1 MSATVSVIFAVAML
15 VLLVWAIMKKLQ
27 PVMVLW
33 VIGTIALIIVG
44 VVNHG
49 GIAEAS
55 SGSAVLDAFEY
66 FKECMGSQF
75 AGTALLI
82 MSVMGYVGYM
92 NYLKAGDLFAVY
104 VARPLQKLKAKYLV
118 VGLIVFLDWI
128 FVMALPS
135 GIATIALLFGTLYPV
150 MIYLGVN
157 TLTAG
162 CAIVIG
168 VGVFAT
174 PANFFPAQVLQDL
187 QMDISLAEAF
197 VKYMLPIALIM
208 EVFFVLAYVLQSRRM
223 DKKLA
228 AKEQKA
234 EEVQIPD
241 PKSFG
246 LPWYYALL
254 PLIPFVAIIGFSSL
268 FFDNITIS
276 VVAANLL
283 SFAIAFIVHMISSK
297 KPVKET
303 FNEGFQFFQSIGD
316 SVGPVAMI
324 IIAGTFFAGALEAT
338 GGMNVI
344 IDALIHKASMP
355 ISLFIVF
362 ASVLAALMY
371 AATGSS
377 MLGLYSIGPLLAQAV
392 LDSGSDLAVPALL
405 IFTISSNILGAAI
418 SPISAANMFAAGF
431 LKCQVTDVIKRCAM
445 PSVVAFLVSVIATFI
460 IF

>member
-1 MSATVSVIFAVAML
+1 MSATVSVIFALAML

-33 VIGTIALIIVG
+33 VIGTVALIIVG
-44 VVNHG
+44 IVNHA

-55 SGSAVLDAFEY
+55 SGNAILDAFEY
-66 FKECMGSQF
+66 FRECMGSQF
-75 AGTALLI
+75 AGNALLI

-104 VARPLQKLKAKYLV
+104 VARPLQKLRAKYLV
-118 VGLIVFLDWI
+118 VGLTVFLDWV
-128 FVMALPS
+128 FVMVLPS

-157 TLTAG
+157 SLTAG

-197 VKYMLPIALIM
+197 VKYMIPIVLIM
-208 EVFFVLAYVLQSRRM
+208 EVFFVIAYVIQSKRL

-228 AKEQKA
+228 AGERKA
-234 EEVQIPD
+234 EQTEIPD

-254 PLIPFVAIIGFSSL
+254 PLIPFVAIIGFSNL
-268 FFDNITIS
+268 FFDSISIS

-283 SFAIAFIVHMISSK
+283 SFAVAFIIHMISSK

-303 FNEGFQFFQSIGD
+303 FNEGFKFFQSIGD
-316 SVGPVAMI
+316 SVAPVAMI

-344 IDALIHKASMP
+344 IDALVNKASMP

-392 LDSGSDLAVPALL
+392 LDSGSGLAVPALL
-405 IFTISSNILGAAI
+405 IFTISSNILGAAL

-431 LKCQVTDVIKRCAM
+431 LKCPVTDVIKRCVM
-445 PSVVAFLVSVIATFI
+445 PSVVAFIVSVIATFI

>member
-1 MSATVSVIFAVAML
+1 
-15 VLLVWAIMKKLQ
+15 
-27 PVMVLW
+27 
-33 VIGTIALIIVG
+33 
-44 VVNHG
+44 
-49 GIAEAS
+49 
-55 SGSAVLDAFEY
+55 
-66 FKECMGSQF
+66 
-75 AGTALLI
+75 
-82 MSVMGYVGYM
+82 M

-128 FVMALPS
+128 FVMVLPS

-362 ASVLAALMY
+362 ASLLAALMY
-371 AATGSS
+371 AATGST